1 MKLTLARRNTK
12 IPFTI
17 PIIILLL
24 LVLVSLNQWRIFS
37 KTQHDLEE
45 EIAAMDSLKLKQDT
59 IMELTKDK
67 NLLMDKVKSLQY
79 MIPSHKDHAD
89 LLGYLDSV
97 FVKYNVQIIQLEFDN
112 YIEKNDFNEIPIN
125 ISIKGQYSEIIDLL
139 KEFRIGNRPL
149 RIDEL
154 HMDGGNDNSI
164 VYCDILSYAFFRE
177 TAE

>member
-1 MKLTLARRNTK
+1 MKLALARKNNK
-12 IPFTI
+12 ISFTI

-45 EIAAMDSLKLKQDT
+45 EIAAMESLKLKHET

-67 NLLMDKVKSLQY
+67 NLLMDKVRSLKY

-97 FVKYNVQIIQLEFDN
+97 FVKYDVQIIQLEFDD
-112 YIEKNDFNEIPIN
+112 YIEKDDFNEIPIN
-125 ISIKGQYSEIIDLL
+125 ISLKGQYSEIIDLL

-149 RIDEL
+149 RIDGL
-154 HMDGGNDNSI
+154 HIDGGNDNSI
-164 VYCDILSYAFFRE
+164 VYCDILSYAFF
-177 TAE
+177 

>member
-1 MKLTLARRNTK
+1 
-12 IPFTI
+12 
-17 PIIILLL
+17 
-24 LVLVSLNQWRIFS
+24 
-37 KTQHDLEE
+37 
-45 EIAAMDSLKLKQDT
+45 
-59 IMELTKDK
+59 
-67 NLLMDKVKSLQY
+67 
-79 MIPSHKDHAD
+79 
-89 LLGYLDSV
+89 V

-112 YIEKNDFNEIPIN
+112 YIEKNDFNELPIN